1 MAQNVIDII
10 PEEGETRIQFIR
22 DQILQ
27 KLGYPSINVELTPQQ
42 LTFQITK
49 QLMEYSKEILY
60 LDWTV
65 VTIDPNNPTGDG
77 YSAQLYD
84 QKNRRIT
91 QLKEVVV
98 ADDEFINFANIY
110 KQYLLQRTGIEEI
123 IKVMSYYDV
132 QRKILRPEVEWTFQ
146 QRDSK
151 VVVYRR
157 FESQT
162 RLLIFYFVIPLIE
175 DIYQNDINWIIN
187 FSTQECKEILG
198 RVRSKIQS
206 INTTVGQ
213 IQLDGQQLLS
223 EQQQEKQQL
232 LEEIKQTDSWFI
244 EPITVF

>member
-1 MAQNVIDII
+1 MPIDLI
-10 PEEGETRIQFIR
+10 PEENETRIRFIR

-42 LTFQITK
+42 ITFQITK
-49 QLMEYSKEILY
+49 QLMEYAKEILFM
-60 LDWTV
+60 DWTV
-65 VTIDPNNPTGDG
+65 ITIDPEDPLRDG

-84 QKNRRIT
+84 AKDRRIT

-123 IKVMSYYDV
+123 IKVMSYYDA
-132 QRKILRPEVEWTFQ
+132 QRKILRPEIEWTFQ

-151 VVVYRR
+151 IVVYKR

-162 RLLIFYFVIPLIE
+162 RLLIFYFVMPLIE
-175 DIYQNDINWIIN
+175 DIHQEDINWIIN
-187 FSTQECKEILG
+187 FQTQECKEILG
-198 RVRSKIQS
+198 RIRSKIQS
-206 INTTVGQ
+206 INTSVGQ

-223 EQQQEKQQL
+223 EAQQEKQQL
-232 LEEIKQTDSWFI
+232 LELLRQTDSWFI

>member
-1 MAQNVIDII
+1 MPIDLI
-10 PEEGETRIQFIR
+10 PEDNETRIRFIR

-42 LTFQITK
+42 ITFQITK
-49 QLMEYSKEILY
+49 QLMEYAKEILFME
-60 LDWTV
+60 WTV
-65 VTIDPNNPTGDG
+65 VTIDPDDPLGDT

-84 QKNRRIT
+84 HKNRRIT

-123 IKVMSYYDV
+123 IKVMSYYDI
-132 QRKILRPEVEWTFQ
+132 QRKILRPEVEWSFQ

-162 RLLIFYFVIPLIE
+162 RLLIFYFVMPLIE
-175 DIYQNDINWIIN
+175 DINQKDINWIIN
-187 FSTQECKEILG
+187 FQTQECKEILG
-198 RVRSKIQS
+198 RIRSKISS

-223 EQQQEKQQL
+223 EQFQEKQQL
-232 LEEIKQTDSWFI
+232 LDLIRQTDSWYI

>member
-60 LDWTV
+60 LDWTIA
-65 VTIDPNNPTGDG
+65 TIDPDNPIGDG

-132 QRKILRPEVEWTFQ
+132 QRKILRPEIEWTFQ

-187 FSTQECKEILG
+187 FATQECKEILG

>member
-1 MAQNVIDII
+1 MPIDLI
-10 PEEGETRIQFIR
+10 PEDNETRIKFIR

-27 KLGYPSINVELTPQQ
+27 KLGYPSINIELTPQQ
-42 LTFQITK
+42 ITFQITK
-49 QLMEYSKEILY
+49 QLMEYAKEILFME
-60 LDWTV
+60 WTV
-65 VTIDPNNPTGDG
+65 VTIDPDNPTGDA

-84 QKNRRIT
+84 HKDRRIT
-91 QLKEVVV
+91 QLKEVVI

-123 IKVMSYYDV
+123 IKVMSYYDI
-132 QRKILRPEVEWTFQ
+132 QRKILRPELEWSFQ

-162 RLLIFYFVIPLIE
+162 RLLIFYFVMPLIE
-175 DIYQNDINWIIN
+175 DINQKDINWIIN
-187 FSTQECKEILG
+187 FQTQECKEILG
-198 RVRSKIQS
+198 RIRSKISS

-223 EQQQEKQQL
+223 EQFQEKQQL
-232 LEEIKQTDSWFI
+232 LDLIRQTDSWYI

>member
-10 PEEGETRIQFIR
+10 PEEGETRIQFIK

>member
-187 FSTQECKEILG
+187 FATQECKEILG